1 MSDVNYLTSPTA
13 QEGAGSSNNP
23 FVVIGKDDKAAA
35 AGSSSS
41 SKGLTKKGRGILM
54 SPLRKGRSFHDDAA
68 ATKNERR
75 RRSVDGM
82 TKAASFFS
90 GRRQK
95 SRNGIF
101 SFLFP
106 STRDITP
113 RSRAPIKLVREWESY
128 ESLRKNGTGFPAGI
142 KTIRHVPETLMTEWE
157 VMVERYRGP
166 DLKPAVDRLSMTVD
180 EKYPFVGPEVLY
192 LGCKVKFVMSAN
204 GGGSGRG
211 GGDEGGD
218 DIEGEGDG
226 RGGNSFA
233 RVPVGD
239 VANVE
244 AAVSPGGTTV
254 SETERVFTVVW
265 TPAQKLLDAMKTSIE
280 LIHQMQTVVESVL
293 PSE

>member
-1 MSDVNYLTSPTA
+1 
-13 QEGAGSSNNP
+13 
-23 FVVIGKDDKAAA
+23 
-35 AGSSSS
+35 
-41 SKGLTKKGRGILM
+41 
-54 SPLRKGRSFHDDAA
+54 
-68 ATKNERR
+68 
-75 RRSVDGM
+75 
-82 TKAASFFS
+82 
-90 GRRQK
+90 
-95 SRNGIF
+95 
-101 SFLFP
+101 
-106 STRDITP
+106 
-113 RSRAPIKLVREWESY
+113 
-128 ESLRKNGTGFPAGI
+128 
-142 KTIRHVPETLMTEWE
+142 MTEWE